1 MSAQLRLFDTPRRRI
16 VILDDLRGDAPSP
29 RQPVDSDADSPTR
42 EPLAFASLFAGI
54 GGFEFGL
61 ARAGHETRVLVEN
74 HEPARAVLRV
84 RFSNSELLGDVRAVD
99 ELPPE
104 VDGVAAGFPC
114 QDLSSVGQKSG
125 INGARSRLVGEVFR
139 LLESRPVEWVILEN
153 VPFLLQ
159 LGRGRALRLIT
170 TALDELGYRWAYRV
184 IDTRAFGLPQR
195 RRRWYLVASLT
206 ADPRDVLLAGD
217 ADPPPDPPHTD
228 VACGFY
234 WTEGMRAL
242 GWAIDSVPPIKGGS
256 TVGVPSPPAIRLPT
270 GYLVTPELRD
280 AERLQGFPP
289 DWTSPAEEVARAGY
303 RWQLVGNAVSTPVT
317 EWIGWRLRK
326 PVHYDALGDE
336 PLGPHEP
343 WPYAAWSDGAGTTY
357 RSSVSAWPIWLDR
370 PHLVDFLR
378 HEPKPLSARAAAGF
392 LARTRKGSLR
402 FPDGFLAQVENHINR
417 QLRAAA

>member
-1 MSAQLRLFDTPRRRI
+1 
-16 VILDDLRGDAPSP
+16 
-29 RQPVDSDADSPTR
+29 
-42 EPLAFASLFAGI
+42 
-54 GGFEFGL
+54 
-61 ARAGHETRVLVEN
+61 
-74 HEPARAVLRV
+74 
-84 RFSNSELLGDVRAVD
+84 
-99 ELPPE
+99 
-104 VDGVAAGFPC
+104 
-114 QDLSSVGQKSG
+114 
-125 INGARSRLVGEVFR
+125 
-139 LLESRPVEWVILEN
+139 VILEN

-206 ADPRDVLLAGD
+206 ANPCDVLLADD

-270 GYLVTPELRD
+270 GDLVTPDLRD
-280 AERLQGFPP
+280 AERLQGFPAE
-289 DWTSPAEEVARAGY
+289 WTSPAEEVARAGY

-317 EWIGWRLRK
+317 EWIGWRLRN
-326 PVHYDALGDE
+326 PSQYDPHGDK

-357 RSSVSAWPIWLDR
+357 RSSVSPWPTWLDR
-370 PHLVDFLR
+370 PHLIDFLEY
-378 HEPKPLSARAAAGF
+378 EPKPLSARAAAGF

-402 FPDGFLAQVENHINR
+402 FPEGFLAQVQDHIDR
-417 QLRAAA
+417 RLRVAA

>member
-1 MSAQLRLFDTPRRRI
+1 MIEQLRLFGKPSRRI
-16 VILDDLRGDAPSP
+16 AVGDGRADVPSP
-29 RQPVDSDADSPTR
+29 WRPAEADGGDSPAG
-42 EPLAFASLFAGI
+42 EPLDFASLFAGI

-61 ARAGHETRVLVEN
+61 ARAGHTTSILVEN
-74 HEPARAVLRV
+74 YEPALAVLRA
-84 RFSNSELLGDVRAVD
+84 RFSNAELLGDVRNVD
-99 ELPPE
+99 QLSSAI
-104 VDGVAAGFPC
+104 DALAAGFPC
-114 QDLSSVGQKSG
+114 QDLSSVGQKFG

-139 LLESRPVEWVILEN
+139 LLEQRPVEWVILEN

-206 ADPRDVLLAGD
+206 GNPRDVLLAD
-217 ADPPPDPPHTD
+217 DTEPPPDPPHTD

-270 GYLVTPELRD
+270 GDLATPDLRD
-280 AERLQGFPP
+280 AERLQGFPAE
-289 DWTSPAEEVARAGY
+289 WTSPAEEVARPGY

-317 EWIGWRLRK
+317 EWIGRRLRR
-326 PVHYDALGDE
+326 PGQYDPRGDE
-336 PLGPHEP
+336 SVAPHDP
-343 WPYAAWSDGAGTTY
+343 WPYAAWSDGAGTIY
-357 RSSVSAWPIWLDR
+357 RSAVSAWPTWLDR
-370 PHLVDFLR
+370 PHLVDFL
-378 HEPKPLSARAAAGF
+378 EYEAKPLSARAAAGF

-417 QLRAAA
+417 QLRIAA